1 MVNLSPYS
9 GSRALP
15 KDGVG
20 NVQLT
25 NIVKGSRTPEQAEM
39 DNVKSLLNKL
49 RISEYS
55 EANNSSRKG
64 SQTPLNPQNVNS
76 PLGMAMK

>member
-1 MVNLSPYS
+1 
-9 GSRALP
+9 
-15 KDGVG
+15 
-20 NVQLT
+20 
-25 NIVKGSRTPEQAEM
+25 
-39 DNVKSLLNKL
+39 VKSLLNKL

>member
-39 DNVKSLLNKL
+39 DNV
-49 RISEYS
+49 
-55 EANNSSRKG
+55 
-64 SQTPLNPQNVNS
+64 
-76 PLGMAMK
+76 